1 MTVCGSEVSG
11 RPCRGITG
19 RPLGSPVVHPV
30 RPLWIVSAFVGCA
43 LAAALLAAP
52 AASAATEIGGPCK
65 AGVLSASKQVVQ
77 TGRAGAAFKTAV
89 PGVVTKWEVVTGNQG
104 PVAETLKVYKPL
116 GSDIET
122 VGESAPGNVEKE
134 TKNVFA
140 TRIPVPAGV
149 IFGGYSPTGIPYC
162 FQGGLPA
169 GDTIAFSNENIPI
182 GTSKPSGTSQAESRL
197 ALTVTVEPDAD
208 GDGFGDETQDG
219 CPTNPMV
226 QGACP
231 VISPPPTTGGGGSAG
246 TGGGAATLSL
256 SLKAKLEG
264 NVVAVQVTGSDR
276 AAASVSGLFRGRTVT
291 GPQSASVGPGLPGRV
306 YLPLSKSL
314 KERLAALPRK
324 RHLYLVIEA
333 KGQSAAGASA
343 ATSTEVALP
352 GRKKTTKHH
361 RPAR

>member
-1 MTVCGSEVSG
+1 
-11 RPCRGITG
+11 
-19 RPLGSPVVHPV
+19 L
-30 RPLWIVSAFVGCA
+30 
-43 LAAALLAAP
+43 
-52 AASAATEIGGPCK
+52 
-65 AGVLSASKQVVQ
+65 
-77 TGRAGAAFKTAV
+77 
-89 PGVVTKWEVVTGNQG
+89 
-104 PVAETLKVYKPL
+104 AETLKVYMPL
-116 GSDIET
+116 GSNIET

-162 FQGGLPA
+162 FQGGIPA
-169 GDTIAFSNENIPI
+169 GDTIAFSSENIPI
-182 GTSKPSGTSQAESRL
+182 GTSRPAGTTQAESRL

-219 CPTNPMV
+219 CPANPMV

-246 TGGGAATLSL
+246 GGGGSTGSGGGAAVLRL
-256 SLKAKLEG
+256 SLKAKLGG

-276 AAASVSGLFRGRTVT
+276 ATASVSDLFRGRTVA
-291 GPQSASVGPGLPGRV
+291 GPKSASVGPGLEGRV

-314 KERLAALPRK
+314 KEKLAALPRK
-324 RHLYLVIEA
+324 RHLNLVIEA

-343 ATSTEVALP
+343 ATSTELALP
-352 GRKKTTKHH
+352 GRKKASKHR
-361 RPAR
+361 RPAH